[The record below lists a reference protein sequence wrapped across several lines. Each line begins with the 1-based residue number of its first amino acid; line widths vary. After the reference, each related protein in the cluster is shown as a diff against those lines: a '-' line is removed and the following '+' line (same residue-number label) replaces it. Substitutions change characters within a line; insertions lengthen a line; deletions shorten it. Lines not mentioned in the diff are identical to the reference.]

1 MTGDKGPDP
10 RFGLS
15 SAVAAFLMWGL
26 LPVFWKQLD
35 MVPSLELVAHR
46 VVWSS
51 VTLLPLLWALGGSG
65 TFGTAIRTPAIVVR
79 QALAAVLVA
88 ANWLGFVWAVTHGH
102 MIESSLGYFL
112 TPLVSVLLGVT
123 LLGERLEP
131 LEWLA
136 VAIACSG
143 VGWIAAGYRHLPWI
157 ALFLAATFSAY
168 GLVKKTTPLDTLPSL
183 TLETLILLLP
193 ALGFLAHEH
202 SAGQGHFATLGR
214 GTDALLALTGP
225 ATALPLLCFTHAAKS
240 IPLSTLG
247 LLQYIGPTL
256 QFLVGWLVYGEPF
269 DRPRFVGFAIVW
281 VALGLFAMQ
290 RFRRPASANRDLEA
304 EA

>member
-1 MTGDKGPDP
+1 MMGGEGPDA

-65 TFGTAIRTPAIVVR
+65 PFRRAIRSPAIVVR
-79 QALAAVLVA
+79 QTLAAVLVA
-88 ANWLGFVWAVTHGH
+88 ANWLGFVWAVTHGR

-136 VAIACSG
+136 VAIAALG
-143 VGWIAAGYRHLPWI
+143 VGWIAAGSRHLPWI

-183 TLETLILLLP
+183 TLETLILILP
-193 ALGFLAHEH
+193 ALAFLAREH
-202 SAGQGHFATLGR
+202 SAGRGHFATLGP
-214 GTDALLALTGP
+214 GTDALFALTGP
-225 ATALPLLCFTHAAKS
+225 ATALPLLCFTHAAKR

-256 QFLVGWLVYGEPF
+256 QFLVGWVVYREPF
-269 DRPRFVGFAIVW
+269 DRPRFVGFVIVW
-281 VALGLFAMQ
+281 AALGLFAMQ
-290 RFRRPASANRDLEA
+290 RLWRPASARRDREA
-304 EA
+304 AG

>member
-1 MTGDKGPDP
+1 MTGDKRPDP

-35 MVPSLELVAHR
+35 RVPSLELVAHR

-51 VTLLPLLWALGGSG
+51 VTLLPLLWALGGIG
-65 TFGTAIRTPAIVVR
+65 QFRAAIRKPGIVSR
-79 QALAAVLVA
+79 QAVAAVLVA
-88 ANWLGFVWAVTHGH
+88 ANWLGFVWAVTHGR

-131 LEWLA
+131 LEWGA
-136 VAIACSG
+136 VAIAALG
-143 VGWIAAGYRHLPWI
+143 VGWIATGYHHFPWI
-157 ALFLAATFSAY
+157 ALFLAGTFSAY
-168 GLVKKTTPLDTLPSL
+168 GLVKKTTRLDTLPSL
-183 TLETLILLLP
+183 TLETVLLLLP
-193 ALGFLAHEH
+193 ALAFLAHEH
-202 SAGQGHFATLGR
+202 SAGRGHFTTLGP
-214 GTDALLALTGP
+214 GTDILFALTGP
-225 ATALPLLCFTHAAKS
+225 ATALPLLCFTHATKR

-256 QFLVGWLVYGEPF
+256 QFLVGWLVYREPF

-281 VALGLFAMQ
+281 VALGLFAAERLRQARRQ
-290 RFRRPASANRDLEA
+290 RRDA
-304 EA
+304 AAAG